1 MPDLPPLT
9 LSQAHFDR
17 VVAAFPG
24 TTLAEKSANYK
35 AWLTGQLIDYV
46 FGVEMRVLRAQAEI
60 QTQQKIADL
69 KASLPERPPFSANQ
83 TSSQPSV

>member
-1 MPDLPPLT
+1 MPDLPALT

-24 TTLAEKSANYK
+24 GTLAEKAANYK

-46 FGVEMRVLRAQAEI
+46 RMVETVRLEEAARIAI
-60 QTQQKIADL
+60 KTQIEEVV
-69 KASLPERPPFSANQ
+69 ASLPPRPVFSPFPQSA
-83 TSSQPSV
+83 QPPS